1 MRVCNKQFSA
11 VGWLHCGS
19 YRTSSASCGSDGEAD
34 INYAT
39 SAMNRWVQGYIVDHT
54 LCPFAKKS
62 DYRISAMYDRIFNS
76 VIMV

>member
-34 INYAT
+34 INYVT

-54 LCPFAKKS
+54 RRVTIAYLSGPVKI
-62 DYRISAMYDRIFNS
+62 YRRELRMACL
-76 VIMV
+76 